1 MTRKLGPNAFFFV
14 IVTVAIDMLAFGLII
29 PVLPAL
35 IEDVMG
41 LGPAEAV
48 AWGGALTAT
57 YALMN
62 FAFGPAIGALSDR
75 FGRRPVLLASIFTL
89 AIDFVVMGLANTI
102 WLLFLGRALS
112 GVSGATFS
120 TANAYIADTTSPE
133 ERGRAF
139 GMIGAAFGFGFV
151 FGPVMGGF
159 LGEVDPRAP
168 FFVAA
173 ALSAC
178 NFIYGWFVLPESL
191 PQDNRRAIDWTRA
204 NPFGAF
210 NHFSKLPHVSWF
222 LIVLGVFG
230 LAHSVYPATWSFHG
244 EIRYDWSSREIG
256 FSLGLVGIG
265 AAIVQAGLM
274 GMMLKHLG
282 PARTAVFGLV
292 MNILP
297 LIAFSLA
304 GKAWMAY
311 LIIPF
316 SALGGVAQPAVN
328 SIMSTRTPKN
338 AQGELQGATAS
349 IQALAMII
357 SPLVMTQTLHTFST
371 NDAPIYFPGAAF
383 LLAAALTALALIP
396 LFRGLAIQL
405 PDADSGKELASA
417 ANPD

>member
-89 AIDFVVMGLANTI
+89 AIDFLVMGLANTI

-173 ALSAC
+173 ALSGC

-191 PQDNRRAIDWTRA
+191 SQDNRRAIDWTRA

-396 LFRGLAIQL
+396 LFRGLAIQP
-405 PDADSGKELASA
+405 PDPDSGKELASA